1 MNYIDLIIQ
10 EGIFFM
16 FRFLLSF
23 FVGLSIFFPCMGQ
36 AIDKRVLVD
45 NYHLYKSNENALI
58 AIETFSKFLNK
69 DKFKKDPMS
78 AAYPMCFYI
87 ALTNENPNLS
97 DKIKA
102 QSLTPEMKKII
113 QMGDEN
119 RQQFNMSLKNGYLGI
134 EYPSDLDCLW
144 GAYSATGD
152 MKFPLIIQDYILE
165 VRKDS
170 KPDMKKYLIASA
182 AEWSLKSKLKTDSSL
197 DKSKFATFLLDERVK
212 RPDEVANELLQLK

>member
-1 MNYIDLIIQ
+1 MGD
-10 EGIFFM
+10 FSV
-16 FRFLLSF
+16 FRFILSF
-23 FVGLSIFFPCMGQ
+23 LLILSISFPCMAQ
-36 AIDKRVLVD
+36 VKDNRFLVD
-45 NYHLYKSNENALI
+45 NYHRYKSNENALI
-58 AIETFSKFLNK
+58 AIKTFSKFLNK
-69 DKFKKDPMS
+69 EKFKKDPMS

-87 ALTNENPNLS
+87 ALTNENPNLA
-97 DKIKA
+97 DKIKS

-119 RQQFNMSLKNGYLGI
+119 RQQFNMSLKTGYQGI

-165 VRKDS
+165 VRKNPNS
-170 KPDMKKYLIASA
+170 DMKKYLIASA

-197 DKSKFATFLLDERVK
+197 DKSKFASFLLNERVK

>member
-1 MNYIDLIIQ
+1 MGD
-10 EGIFFM
+10 FSV
-16 FRFLLSF
+16 FRFILSF
-23 FVGLSIFFPCMGQ
+23 FLILSISFLCMAQ
-36 AIDKRVLVD
+36 VKDNRLLVD
-45 NYHLYKSNENALI
+45 NYHRYKSNENALL
-58 AIETFSKFLNK
+58 AIKTFSKFLNK
-69 DKFKKDPMS
+69 EKFKKDPMS

-87 ALTNENPNLS
+87 ALTNENPNLA
-97 DKIKA
+97 DKIKS

-119 RQQFNMSLKNGYLGI
+119 RQQFNMSLKTGYQGI

-165 VRKDS
+165 VRKNPNS
-170 KPDMKKYLIASA
+170 DMKKYLIASA

-197 DKSKFATFLLDERVK
+197 DKSKFASFLLNERVK

>member
-1 MNYIDLIIQ
+1 MGD
-10 EGIFFM
+10 FSV
-16 FRFLLSF
+16 FRFILSF
-23 FVGLSIFFPCMGQ
+23 LLILSISFPCMAQ
-36 AIDKRVLVD
+36 VKDNRFLVD
-45 NYHLYKSNENALI
+45 NYHRYKSNENALI
-58 AIETFSKFLNK
+58 AIKTFSKFLNK
-69 DKFKKDPMS
+69 EKFKKDPMS

-87 ALTNENPNLS
+87 ALTNENPNLA
-97 DKIKA
+97 DKIKS

-119 RQQFNMSLKNGYLGI
+119 RQQFNMSLKTGYQGI

-165 VRKDS
+165 VRKNPNS
-170 KPDMKKYLIASA
+170 DMKKYLIASA

-197 DKSKFATFLLDERVK
+197 DKSKFASFLLNERVK
-212 RPDEVANELLQLK
+212 RPDEVANELLQLKQ

>member
-1 MNYIDLIIQ
+1 MGD
-10 EGIFFM
+10 FSV
-16 FRFLLSF
+16 FRFILSF
-23 FVGLSIFFPCMGQ
+23 FLILSISFPCMAQ
-36 AIDKRVLVD
+36 VKDNRFLVD
-45 NYHLYKSNENALI
+45 NYHRYKSNENALI
-58 AIETFSKFLNK
+58 AIKTFSKFLNK
-69 DKFKKDPMS
+69 EKFKKDPMS

-87 ALTNENPNLS
+87 ALTNENPNLA
-97 DKIKA
+97 DKIKS

-119 RQQFNMSLKNGYLGI
+119 RQQFNMSLKTGYQGI

-165 VRKDS
+165 VRKNPNS
-170 KPDMKKYLIASA
+170 DMKKYLIASA

-197 DKSKFATFLLDERVK
+197 DKSKFASFLLNERVK

>member
-1 MNYIDLIIQ
+1 MGD
-10 EGIFFM
+10 FSV
-16 FRFLLSF
+16 FRFILSF
-23 FVGLSIFFPCMGQ
+23 LLILSISFPCMAQ
-36 AIDKRVLVD
+36 VKDNRLLVD
-45 NYHLYKSNENALI
+45 NYHRYKSNENALL
-58 AIETFSKFLNK
+58 AIKTFSKFLNK
-69 DKFKKDPMS
+69 EKFKKDPMS

-87 ALTNENPNLS
+87 ALTNENPNLA
-97 DKIKA
+97 DKIKS

-119 RQQFNMSLKNGYLGI
+119 RQQFNMSLKTGYQGI

-165 VRKDS
+165 VRKNPNS
-170 KPDMKKYLIASA
+170 DMKKYLIASA
-182 AEWSLKSKLKTDSSL
+182 AEWSLKSKLKTDPSL
-197 DKSKFATFLLDERVK
+197 DKSKFASFLLNERLK

>member
-1 MNYIDLIIQ
+1 
-10 EGIFFM
+10 M
-16 FRFLLSF
+16 FRFILSF
-23 FVGLSIFFPCMGQ
+23 LLILSISFPCMAQ
-36 AIDKRVLVD
+36 VKDNRLLVD
-45 NYHLYKSNENALI
+45 NYHRYKSNENALI

-69 DKFKKDPMS
+69 EKFKKDPMS

-87 ALTNENPNLS
+87 ALTNENPNLV
-97 DKIKA
+97 DKIKS

-165 VRKDS
+165 VRKNPNS
-170 KPDMKKYLIASA
+170 DMKKYLIASA

-197 DKSKFATFLLDERVK
+197 DKSKFASFLLNERLK